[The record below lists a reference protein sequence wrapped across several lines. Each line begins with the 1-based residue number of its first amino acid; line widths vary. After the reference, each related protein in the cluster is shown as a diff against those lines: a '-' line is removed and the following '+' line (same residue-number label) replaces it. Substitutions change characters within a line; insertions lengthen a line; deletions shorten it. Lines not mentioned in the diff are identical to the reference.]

1 MIKLIQMLLKDSESN
16 SKAIL
21 RAKGRYK
28 YPNSIK
34 ELKNYLKLKQNG

>member
-1 MIKLIQMLLKDSESN
+1 MIKLIQMLLKDSESS

-28 YPNSIK
+28 YPNNIK
-34 ELKNYLKLKQNG
+34 ELKNYLKLVKNG